1 MFLCPFENLPSEMHT
16 DEIKQYYD
24 ILQGKKASLFV
35 KQLFDFLLALI
46 LVILLSPLMLVL
58 AIIIKCTSKGP
69 VFFLQTRVGRYL
81 KPFKIIKFRTMR
93 TDAEKMGKQ
102 ITVGERDPRIT
113 GVGAFLRKF
122 RLDEL
127 PQLFNI
133 IAGQRSFVG
142 ARPEVPRYVSEYSG
156 AMAAT
161 LLIKPGITGYASV
174 KFKNENELLGKESDP
189 EKAYIEHIIPV
200 KMALDLEYIT
210 DLSPICDIK
219 TMFLTVK
226 EVF

>member
-1 MFLCPFENLPSEMHT
+1 MFICPFENLPSEMQT

-93 TDAEKMGKQ
+93 TDAEKTGKQ

-133 IAGQRSFVG
+133 IAGQMSFVG

-200 KMALDLEYIT
+200 KMALDLEYIN